1 MTHMINS
8 LAVKVSRKVQ
18 EADDIFSYELVSED
32 GSPLPPFTAGA
43 HIDVQLGDQL
53 IRQYSLCND
62 PAERHR
68 YVIGVLRDP
77 ASRGGS
83 IAIHDQV
90 QQGDV
95 IRISEPRNL
104 FPLVQGRRFLLFAGG
119 IGVTPL
125 LAMAEQL
132 ARTDADFSL
141 HYCTRS
147 LARTA
152 FGQRIA
158 AASYAPRVHLHLD
171 DGDAGQ
177 ALDLQAV
184 LATPDPDTHLYV
196 CGPGGYIDYVINTAR
211 SLGWPAQS
219 LHVEYFTA
227 APSAAQDRADD
238 DAFDV
243 RIASTGQVIP
253 VAPGQS
259 VVAALSEQ
267 GFEIPLSCEQGFC
280 GTCVTGVLEG
290 TPDHRDIYFTDEE
303 RARNDQF
310 TPCCSRSKS
319 KLLVLD
325 L

>member
-1 MTHMINS
+1 MNFHT
-8 LAVKVSRKVQ
+8 VKVSRKVQ
-18 EADDIFSYELVSED
+18 EAEDIFSYELVRED
-32 GSPLPPFTAGA
+32 GGPLPAFTAGA
-43 HIDVQLGDQL
+43 HIDVQVSDKLV
-53 IRQYSLCND
+53 RQYSLCND

-68 YVIGVLRDP
+68 YVIAVLRDP

-83 IAIHDQV
+83 VAIHDDTR
-90 QQGDV
+90 QGDL
-95 IRISEPRNL
+95 ISISEPRNL
-104 FPLVQGRRFLLFAGG
+104 FALVPSPRTLLFAGG

-132 ARTDADFSL
+132 AQSGADFRL

-152 FGQRIA
+152 FSRRIA
-158 AASYAPRVHLHLD
+158 ASGYAQRVQFHLD
-171 DGDAGQ
+171 DGALAQ
-177 ALDLQAV
+177 KLDLQSV
-184 LATPDPDTHLYV
+184 LATSDPGTHLYV
-196 CGPGGYIDYVINTAR
+196 CGPGGYIDYVTNTAR
-211 SLGWPAQS
+211 SLGWPEQS

-227 APSAAQDRADD
+227 APQAAQELSDD
-238 DAFDV
+238 VAFEV
-243 RIASTGQVIP
+243 RIASSGQVIA
-253 VAPGQS
+253 VAAGQS
-259 VVAALSEQ
+259 VVDVLAEQ

-290 TPDHRDIYFTDEE
+290 IPDHRDIYFTEAE
-303 RARNDQF
+303 HARNDQF